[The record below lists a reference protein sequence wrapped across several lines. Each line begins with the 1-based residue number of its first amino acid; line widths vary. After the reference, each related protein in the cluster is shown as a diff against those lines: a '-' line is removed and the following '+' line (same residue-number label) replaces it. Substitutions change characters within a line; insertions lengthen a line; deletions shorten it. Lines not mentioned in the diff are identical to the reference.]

1 MASLKELRTRISS
14 VKTTK
19 QMTNAMKM
27 VAAAKLRKAQ
37 QAILQVRPYANK
49 IHDILE
55 TVVAATNGDVDN
67 RLFET
72 RKLKKILLI
81 VITSNRGLCGAFN
94 ANVEKKAIETIENY
108 EKEGISAENI
118 DIYCF
123 GKRGAES
130 LKRRNYNV
138 IEKDYDVFDNLTYEN
153 ISIKSTELANKYANG
168 EYDRIEV
175 IYNSFKNAATQI
187 LTKEQFLPVA
197 MPEDLK
203 VKGDF
208 IFEPTLAGIIET
220 LVPQA
225 LTMQLFK
232 ALLDSFAA
240 EHGARMTAMHK
251 ATDNATDL
259 IHELTLSYN
268 KARQAAITKE
278 ILEIVSGAEA
288 LKG

>member
-55 TVVAATNGDVDN
+55 TVVVATNGDIDN
-67 RLFET
+67 PLFDT
-72 RKLKKILLI
+72 RKEKKILLV

-94 ANVEKKAIETIENY
+94 SNVEKKTVETIENY
-108 EKEGISAENI
+108 VKNGISQNNI
-118 DIYCF
+118 DLYCF
-123 GKRGAES
+123 GKRGAEA
-130 LKRRNYNV
+130 LKRRNFNI
-138 IEKDYDVFDNLTYEN
+138 IEKDFNVFDNLTYEK
-153 ISIKSTELANKYANG
+153 ISEKSSQLAEKYAQG
-168 EYDRIEV
+168 EYDKIEI
-175 IYNSFKNAATQI
+175 IYNSFKNAATHI

-197 MPEDLK
+197 MPKDLK
-203 VKGDF
+203 LKGDF
-208 IFEPTLAGIIET
+208 IFEPNLLGIIET

-232 ALLDSFAA
+232 ALLDSYAA

-251 ATDNATDL
+251 ATDNATEL
-259 IHELTLSYN
+259 IYDLTLSYN